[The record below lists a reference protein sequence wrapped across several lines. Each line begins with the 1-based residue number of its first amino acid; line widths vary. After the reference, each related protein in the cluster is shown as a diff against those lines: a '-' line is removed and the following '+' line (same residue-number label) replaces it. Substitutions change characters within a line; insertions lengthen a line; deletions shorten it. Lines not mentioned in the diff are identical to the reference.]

1 MQLQIEKYIDGVWW
15 LATSLHIDQPA
26 KGWQRA
32 ARWST
37 CPTMFLSISIAAMK
51 PWFCTLFPSTTIVA
65 MGDCFFLDLLPS
77 GYGRDTAHFTEREC
91 A

>member
-51 PWFCTLFPSTTIVA
+51 PV
-65 MGDCFFLDLLPS
+65 GFLHPLSFNHYRCD
-77 GYGRDTAHFTEREC
+77 G
-91 A
+91 